1 MWSRSSDHGR
11 RRHPGPA
18 PPLHL
23 PDRRQPKGGR
33 GNFELYAW
41 VFMRVSGVLLVL
53 LVLGHFAIMHVI
65 DGGLDRI
72 NFAFVSGRWA
82 NPFWR
87 VYDFAML
94 TLALLHGG
102 NGLRVIIDD
111 YARTGTRRLLY
122 QSVNA
127 TVVGLTWALG
137 TLTIFAFTPQPPR
150 SPHDPAAHL
159 RRGDRRSRGGR
170 PAGGAGE
177 LAAGPDGGDHQAVPD
192 PLPHRGRPGRDVR
205 RPGERRRGQLGVAH
219 LRHHQGRRLPGR
231 PGRGRDHVPGG
242 DRGRLRPRAHGD
254 AVQPHPRRQDRP
266 AALRRPHPPPR

>member
-1 MWSRSSDHGR
+1 MSTEVSPAPLPRSSS
-11 RRHPGPA
+11 A
-18 PPLHL
+18 
-23 PDRRQPKGGR
+23 DRRQPKPRGK

-53 LVLGHFAIMHVI
+53 LVLTHFAIMHVFG
-65 DGGLDRI
+65 GGLSRV

-137 TLTIFAFTPQPPR
+137 TLTIFAFTPQP
-150 SPHDPAAHL
+150 S
-159 RRGDRRSRGGR
+159 
-170 PAGGAGE
+170 
-177 LAAGPDGGDHQAVPD
+177 
-192 PLPHRGRPGRDVR
+192 
-205 RPGERRRGQLGVAH
+205 
-219 LRHHQGRRLPGR
+219 
-231 PGRGRDHVPGG
+231 
-242 DRGRLRPRAHGD
+242 
-254 AVQPHPRRQDRP
+254 
-266 AALRRPHPPPR
+266 